1 MRGIAATTN
10 FGADRAFMRG
20 IEAMTNFRADRAAES
35 GLLQIPKAENQR
47 DNFQDIL
54 TLNNIINDHL
64 STSFH
69 PLKLNAHESQWAA
82 LAEPGWLHLRLYWSI
97 HPHFVFAMSTRQDS
111 ETLK

>member
-10 FGADRAFMRG
+10 FGADRAV
-20 IEAMTNFRADRAAES
+20 ES

-47 DNFQDIL
+47 DNFQEIL
-54 TLNNIINDHL
+54 TLNNIINDHP

-82 LAEPGWLHLRLYWSI
+82 LAQHG
-97 HPHFVFAMSTRQDS
+97 
-111 ETLK
+111 